1 MKKRRRFTAE
11 FKAKVALEAIKGQ
24 RPIQELAKDFD
35 VHPNQIA
42 QWKRHVLEGSSELF
56 RQGRK
61 KEEEA
66 QAAELDRAYRQV
78 GRLQIEVDWLKKS
91 RTSGLTVT
99 EKRSMVEE
107 DNVELS
113 IRRQCQLLVL
123 PRSSY
128 YRSPGSESEENLA
141 LMRLIDEEYLRHP
154 FFGTRK
160 MRDYL
165 VRLGHEVNRKRV
177 QRLMRLMGLESIAP
191 RRKRTTVPD
200 KVHKVYPYLLRDL
213 LIDRPNQVW
222 CSDIT
227 YVPIQGGFVYL
238 TAVMDWYS
246 RYVLSW
252 EVSIT
257 MDDSFCVSA
266 LDRALRRYQKPEIF
280 NTDQGSQYTGTAFTG
295 VLKSH
300 HVQISMDGK
309 GRVTDNIMIERL
321 WRSLK
326 YEDIYIK
333 DYQTVAE
340 LVEGLRNYFD
350 FYNNSRPHHTLNGR
364 TPAEVYHQRPVLR
377 KAA

>member
-1 MKKRRRFTAE
+1 
-11 FKAKVALEAIKGQ
+11 
-24 RPIQELAKDFD
+24 
-35 VHPNQIA
+35 
-42 QWKRHVLEGSSELF
+42 
-56 RQGRK
+56 
-61 KEEEA
+61 
-66 QAAELDRAYRQV
+66 
-78 GRLQIEVDWLKKS
+78 
-91 RTSGLTVT
+91 
-99 EKRSMVEE
+99 MVEE

-154 FFGTRK
+154 FFGSRK

-191 RRKRTTVPD
+191 RKKRTTVPD
-200 KVHKVYPYLLRDL
+200 KVHKVYSYLLRDL

-227 YVPIQGGFVYL
+227 YVPIRGGFVYL

-266 LDRALRRYQKPEIF
+266 LDRALRRYQK
-280 NTDQGSQYTGTAFTG
+280 
-295 VLKSH
+295 KSLRFL
-300 HVQISMDGK
+300 IPTK
-309 GRVTDNIMIERL
+309 ARVSKN
-321 WRSLK
+321 
-326 YEDIYIK
+326 
-333 DYQTVAE
+333 
-340 LVEGLRNYFD
+340 GL
-350 FYNNSRPHHTLNGR
+350 
-364 TPAEVYHQRPVLR
+364 
-377 KAA
+377 

>member
-1 MKKRRRFTAE
+1 
-11 FKAKVALEAIKGQ
+11 
-24 RPIQELAKDFD
+24 
-35 VHPNQIA
+35 
-42 QWKRHVLEGSSELF
+42 
-56 RQGRK
+56 
-61 KEEEA
+61 
-66 QAAELDRAYRQV
+66 
-78 GRLQIEVDWLKKS
+78 
-91 RTSGLTVT
+91 
-99 EKRSMVEE
+99 
-107 DNVELS
+107 
-113 IRRQCQLLVL
+113 
-123 PRSSY
+123 
-128 YRSPGSESEENLA
+128 
-141 LMRLIDEEYLRHP
+141 
-154 FFGTRK
+154 

-227 YVPIQGGFVYL
+227 YVPIRGGFVYL